1 VPTFFASTIEDLGTS
16 IFRVLDVPEDNASLV
31 SRELV
36 RTHRMGFASH
46 GVIRFLQYARDLR
59 SGLAR
64 PNAPVEVA
72 SDSGAT
78 AIVDCGDALGIV
90 AAYQALA
97 VAIQKARDHGL
108 GLVITR
114 HCNHV
119 GRLGS
124 YTEAAARQGYVCVAG
139 AAIPKLGHFVLPW
152 GGSEGRLGTNPFAY
166 GAPTTADPIIG
177 DFATSVIPEG
187 RVRSARNSGELIP
200 EGAATDASGRP
211 TRDPAAFYGPPM
223 GGLLP
228 FGGPVGYKGHALGLF
243 VELLGGTLAGD
254 DPAADDR
261 QINALWLLVIDP
273 GRFLPSGRFPEV
285 ADELVAY
292 VRSSVPAPG
301 VDRVRIPGEREFDAL
316 GNGDGPQLM
325 TIDDETWN
333 QLRALGEELAIDVPS
348 PISGASWD

>member
-1 VPTFFASTIEDLGTS
+1 MPTFAASTIEDLGSS
-16 IFRVLDVPEDNASLV
+16 IFRALGVPDDDASLV
-31 SRELV
+31 SHELV

-46 GVIRFLQYARDLR
+46 GSIRFLQYARDLR

-64 PNAPVEVA
+64 PDATIHLA

-78 AIVDCGDALGIV
+78 AIVDCAGALGIV
-90 AAYQALA
+90 AAYQALD
-97 VAIQKARDHGL
+97 VAIEKARDFGL

-114 HCNHV
+114 QCNHV

-124 YTEAAARQGYVCVAG
+124 YPEAAARRGYLCVAG

-166 GAPTTADPIIG
+166 GAPTTADPIVG

-187 RVRSARNSGELIP
+187 RVRAARNSGELIP

-228 FGGPVGYKGHALGLF
+228 FGGAVGYKGHALGLL

-254 DPAADDR
+254 LAAAEER
-261 QINALWLLVIDP
+261 SINGLWLLVIDP
-273 GRFLPSGRFPEV
+273 AQFLPAGRFEAL
-285 ADELVAY
+285 ADDLAAY
-292 VRSSVPAPG
+292 VRSSAPRPT
-301 VDRVRIPGEREFDAL
+301 VDRVRLPGEREFEFLA
-316 GNGDGPQLM
+316 GGGEPPRIS
-325 TIDDETWN
+325 IDDETWS
-333 QLRALGEELAIDVPS
+333 QLRALGEELAIDVPNPTS
-348 PISGASWD
+348 VT